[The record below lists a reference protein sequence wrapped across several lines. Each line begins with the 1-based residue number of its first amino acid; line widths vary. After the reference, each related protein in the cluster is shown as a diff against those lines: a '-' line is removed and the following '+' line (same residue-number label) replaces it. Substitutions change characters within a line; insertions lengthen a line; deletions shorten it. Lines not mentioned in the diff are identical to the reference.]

1 MKEILF
7 KEELSLDDV
16 LHLSE
21 ILTYLKEN
29 MKSIHILILL
39 EENSLKE
46 SYLKISNFLTYLQVN
61 KVKRAYQHLF
71 FGDFEE
77 EKNFLIRKILK
88 MTNEIESLGLGEIST
103 VCGLKFLEEEKG
115 RKYIKDAMLSAKGF
129 FYRTLKELIQENKNK
144 ELKDL
149 DPTILFRDGL
159 IKEGDIVVFSK
170 EFALKYQN
178 EINKLIEIFEKKE
191 IKIKKIKFI

>member
-71 FGDFEE
+71 FGGFEE